1 MRCSGLGRVAMVFL
15 GVFSFLAAGGAAT
28 WAEVG
33 VTDNSI
39 LIGSIQD
46 TTGAV
51 AAFGI
56 SRLEAIKAL
65 LNYVNEQG
73 GVNGRKIL
81 YVSESDNYEPPKT
94 VLAFKKLT
102 EVDKVFCIVGP
113 LGVPNIMAM
122 IPLAQERKIPTL
134 FIGGNTSKLYNPP
147 QRYIFGLW
155 PAYEDFAKVL
165 ADYLAQDLSMP
176 NAKVAHIHQ
185 DSDSGRDSLKGF
197 KEQMAKH
204 YPEMKLVASEG
215 FKYGTVDFSANV
227 YRMREANPDVVV
239 FSTIFTYSAQIAR
252 EMEKVGWRP
261 ILLMDATSGDDRFI
275 TLGGSAVQGVVAQ
288 KTLPLMTEEV
298 PGIKFYK
305 ELINRYFPESKINPS
320 QFGATGFVEM
330 QLALEAIKRVGKE
343 LTREGLVQ
351 TLESFRD
358 VDIGSVPP
366 ISYGPQKRWGLNQVI
381 LVKVQGK
388 EFVKVTGWRGPR

>member
-1 MRCSGLGRVAMVFL
+1 MRCLGLGRFAMVFL
-15 GVFSFLAAGGAAT
+15 GVLSFFVAGGATT

-65 LNYVNEQG
+65 LNHVNEQG

-165 ADYLAQDLSMP
+165 ADYLAQDLKMP

-197 KEQMAKH
+197 QEQMAKH

-261 ILLMDATSGDDRFI
+261 VLLMDATSGDDRFI
-275 TLGGSAVQGVVAQ
+275 ALGGSAVQGVVAQ
-288 KTLPLMTEEV
+288 KTLPLMTEDV
-298 PGIKFYK
+298 PGIRFYK
-305 ELINRYFPESKINPS
+305 ELIKKYFPESKINPS

-330 QLALEAIKRVGKE
+330 QLALEAIKRAGKE

-366 ISYGPQKRWGLNQVI
+366 VSYGPQKRWGLNQII
-381 LVKVQGK
+381 LVKVQGN